1 MLCYV
6 RLHYAVIWY
15 MVWCSTVLRCLSLLY
30 QGISFQTRASIRVQ
44 GFGVYTH
51 LSVCQNFLFMAR
63 PWMIW
68 GGSYRL
74 TTIRS
79 HVSVR
84 YRFALVKVRR
94 LFRASGHLQ
103 EPPKR
108 YLFWGC
114 TSRGCRFSCGCR
126 RASWKSCSET
136 ANWQD
141 SKPHSLPAA
150 LTMTSHPAQSTPTK
164 SRHAK
169 EPWSKEGVELCKLQ
183 GRGFYKATRER
194 KIGIV
199 LIMR

>member
-94 LFRASGHLQ
+94 LSDSLILLVACPALIYC
-103 EPPKR
+103 PVL
-108 YLFWGC
+108 LF
-114 TSRGCRFSCGCR
+114 
-126 RASWKSCSET
+126 T
-136 ANWQD
+136 ALCC
-141 SKPHSLPAA
+141 PLPALYCPLLHFTA
-150 LTMTSHPAQSTPTK
+150 LHWHLLPSAAPYCMGQWLIKRS
-164 SRHAK
+164 
-169 EPWSKEGVELCKLQ
+169 
-183 GRGFYKATRER
+183 GRYRL
-194 KIGIV
+194 GID
-199 LIMR
+199 